1 MGSFFNLFQTMPQ
14 ATTRRYFGKHHF
26 HLPLDDSKKVIE
38 VVSDAARQLPNRLHF
53 LSLPQLVLHLFPFR
67 DVFREDFEIRNFTGA
82 IGYTPPAKTNQDGLS
97 ATATPRAFES
107 LTGTSATEL
116 YEKFIVADRLVEDFG
131 S

>member
-1 MGSFFNLFQTMPQ
+1 MGRFFNLFQTMPQ

-67 DVFREDFEIRNFTGA
+67 DVSARISRYEISPVPSDTLHPPRRTRMVFPPRQRHVHSNPWQEPPPRSCTRN
-82 IGYTPPAKTNQDGLS
+82 S
-97 ATATPRAFES
+97 S
-107 LTGTSATEL
+107 
-116 YEKFIVADRLVEDFG
+116 
-131 S
+131 